1 MSVESRRPARFCE
14 GLLAAL
20 DASEGRRRRRKRDT
34 TPDAVGL
41 AIKRDLLEAAVR
53 DAPEPDDFEGWLLRY
68 CLAADG
74 GASVGATRMMA
85 LDVLAEWR
93 LALAAP
99 DFLDWLARGAPSED
113 VLGGREADAPGPPTL
128 RRPA

>member
-1 MSVESRRPARFCE
+1 MSADSRRPARFCE

-41 AIKRDLLEAAVR
+41 AIKRDLLEAALR
-53 DAPEPDDFEGWLLRY
+53 DDPDPDEFEGWLLRY
-68 CLAADG
+68 CLDAG
-74 GASVGATRMMA
+74 GDTSVGATRMMA

-93 LALAAP
+93 LVQAAP

-113 VLGGREADAPGPPTL
+113 HFHAASETERAAERPP
-128 RRPA
+128 AA